1 MAKISENDRIK
12 FSSIISA
19 IESRHG
25 ELTEAT
31 KSDLAERLTVA
42 GATTEEIAM
51 LADAVKLEKD
61 FPTGMN
67 IVFLLRELRNAAS
80 SISKRVKTVQNCE
93 QILKTIKGEDK
104 WNF

>member
-1 MAKISENDRIK
+1 MAKITEADRIR
-12 FSSIISA
+12 FGSIITA

-25 ELTEAT
+25 ELTESCR
-31 KSDLAERLTVA
+31 SDLAARLTVA

-67 IVFLLRELRNAAS
+67 IVFLLKELRNSAS
-80 SISKRVKTVQNCE
+80 SISKRVKTVQHCD